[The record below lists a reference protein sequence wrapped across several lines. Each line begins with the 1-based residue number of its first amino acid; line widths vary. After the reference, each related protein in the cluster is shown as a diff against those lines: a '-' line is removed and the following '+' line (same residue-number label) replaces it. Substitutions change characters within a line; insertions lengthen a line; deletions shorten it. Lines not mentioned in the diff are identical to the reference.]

1 MRNIHIWRENIIF
14 EVQQKEYDSETN
26 IIQNIILNWMW
37 NPNNDITVK
46 WWYSNYYLNF
56 HEDRMRNS
64 FVWIR
69 LFGATL
75 KLMTT

>member
-37 NPNNDITVK
+37 TIRVMILLWNDDILIIILIFMKTG
-46 WWYSNYYLNF
+46 WEILLYEYDYSVQ
-56 HEDRMRNS
+56 H
-64 FVWIR
+64 
-69 LFGATL
+69 
-75 KLMTT
+75 